1 MKKVE
6 RVLCILLVCC
16 LLMGILP
23 TFAFATGQNYVWI
36 DELQIADSDRYTGN
50 MGDSFINK
58 IGSRNGTTDTEGNS
72 YDHGL
77 EAWIARWN
85 YTDESSWA
93 WCTYDL
99 NGSFD
104 TLSGR
109 IGILAESYNKS
120 NFNTTLEI
128 WGDNTLLYSL
138 VLHPD
143 MENQDIELN
152 IAGVDTLK
160 ISLYD
165 NMSVSGGTSFSLGN
179 FKLYGDSTSTQPDEL
194 NEGEIYFQGHS
205 YQLFSTEM
213 SWVDAKA
220 YCEDLGGHLV
230 TITSQAEQSFIY
242 ENFIKKY
249 GSAMIGLSDVANEG
263 DWEWVTGE
271 VFNYSNWD
279 PGEPNNEG
287 NEDYV
292 LMRSDGTWND
302 GHLEREKWIFI
313 CEWDGSIFGEFR
325 FASNT
330 TMSCIAKNSTID
342 IYAGYYVGDILTGK
356 NYQAVVGDTEILQ
369 VKNNGWDSSYGQHFS
384 LTAKK
389 PGSTKLTVTDP
400 STGATGS
407 LNLNVVDSEA
417 IYSFD
422 NVPQMAIEEGKTT
435 NFYNYSGMVVDDF
448 KYKEVKAADGSV
460 DHYAV
465 TMTVYNTLDLYGA
478 ITAYDADGNI
488 YDYCVIEKFKSMD
501 SSFVDSVESLIKS
514 TGDLFYLIGN
524 DKYYSGESISK
535 KTEIKSDSP
544 INVPVGGY
552 LEISNNA
559 SSPVVLF
566 ANLTG
571 IMIDFM
577 TTTGGL
583 ASDASK
589 LISAKGII
597 VDQLLSDAFSK
608 DYINEE
614 VLETIKNLAKKELK
628 NGNWSLNTFGD
639 GIRSLLDALE
649 VSGVDFMELLQEEIA
664 SVKGLASIAESVSM
678 DILPTGQLIKFLYRF
693 SDAGELIIEATVFN
707 KSINYPMGI
716 YLYTSAFSDVSTK
729 AYYSDPVQWALMNDI
744 TSGTSENT
752 FSPDDSCTRTQAVT
766 FLWRAAGSPKPIST
780 NNPFTDV
787 KAGTYYYDAV
797 LWAVEQ
803 GITSGTT
810 STTFSPDAVCDRGQI
825 VTFLY
830 RANGSPT
837 TNGNTF
843 SDVPSNSYYSS
854 AVKWAVA
861 QGITRGTSNITFS
874 PSANCTRGQI
884 VTFLYRS
891 ENGKLS

>member
-1 MKKVE
+1 MKKIK

-16 LLMGILP
+16 LVVGTLP
-23 TFAFATGQNYVWI
+23 TFAFATGR
-36 DELQIADSDRYTGN
+36 D
-50 MGDSFINK
+50 
-58 IGSRNGTTDTEGNS
+58 
-72 YDHGL
+72 
-77 EAWIARWN
+77 
-85 YTDESSWA
+85 DES
-93 WCTYDL
+93 
-99 NGSFD
+99 
-104 TLSGR
+104 
-109 IGILAESYNKS
+109 
-120 NFNTTLEI
+120 
-128 WGDNTLLYSL
+128 GD
-138 VLHPD
+138 
-143 MENQDIELN
+143 E
-152 IAGVDTLK
+152 K
-160 ISLYD
+160 
-165 NMSVSGGTSFSLGN
+165 
-179 FKLYGDSTSTQPDEL
+179 
-194 NEGEIYFQGHS
+194 IYFQGHS
-205 YQLFSTEM
+205 YQLFSTKM

-220 YCEDLGGHLV
+220 YCEGLGGHLV
-230 TITSQAEQSFIY
+230 TITSQTEQDFVC
-242 ENFIKKY
+242 ENFTKIY
-249 GSAMIGLSDVANEG
+249 GTAMIGLSDADNEG

-279 PGEPNNEG
+279 SGEPNNEF

-292 LMRSDGTWND
+292 LMHSDGTWND

-313 CEWDGSIFGEFR
+313 CEWDGTVSGEFR

-330 TMSCIAKNSTID
+330 TMNCIVKNSIID
-342 IYAGYYVGDILTGK
+342 IYAGYYVDDILTGR
-356 NYQAVVGDTEILQ
+356 NYQAIVGDADILQ

-389 PGSTKLTVTDP
+389 AGSTTLTVTDP
-400 STGATGS
+400 STGATGL

-417 IYSFD
+417 VYSFD
-422 NVPQMAIEEGKTT
+422 NVPQMAIEKGKTT

-465 TMTVYNTLDLYGA
+465 TMTVYNTLDLYGS

-488 YDYCVIEKFKSMD
+488 YDYCVIEKFTSMD
-501 SSFVDSVESLIKS
+501 SNFVDSVESLIKS

-552 LEISNNA
+552 LEISNNISA
-559 SSPVVLF
+559 PVALF
-566 ANLTG
+566 ANLAG
-571 IMIDFM
+571 ITIDFM
-577 TTTGGL
+577 TTTGDL
-583 ASDASK
+583 ASGASK
-589 LISAKGII
+589 LTSAKGVI

-608 DYINEE
+608 EYINEE
-614 VLETIKNLAKKELK
+614 VLKTIKKLAKQELK
-628 NGNWSLNTFGD
+628 NGNWSLDTFGD
-639 GIRSLLDALE
+639 GIQSLLDALE
-649 VSGVDFMELLQEEIA
+649 VSGIDFMELLQKEIA
-664 SVKGLASIAESVSM
+664 SVKGLASIAESVTM
-678 DILPTGQLIKFLYRF
+678 DIIPTGQLIKLLYGL
-693 SDAGELIIEATVFN
+693 SDVGELIIETTAFN
-707 KSINYPMGI
+707 KSVDYPIGI

-729 AYYSDPVQWALMNDI
+729 AYYSDSVQWALMNDI

-752 FSPDDSCTRTQAVT
+752 FSPDASCTRAQAVT
-766 FLWRAAGSPKPIST
+766 FLWRAAGSPKTSST

-810 STTFSPDAVCDRGQI
+810 NTMFSPGEVCDRSQI

-837 TNGNTF
+837 TNGSSF

-861 QGITRGTSNITFS
+861 QGITSGTSSITFS
-874 PSANCTRGQI
+874 PSADCTRGQI